1 VFRVARATV
10 DKKSASARLPSTL
23 ETTMP
28 GDDAP
33 RTLSVVVPTFE
44 RPTWIKRAVASL
56 ARQTRAPD
64 EVVVVMRDTDELTH
78 RSVDELARS
87 ALPFP
92 LRPTMVSAPGFLPPV
107 EKGLSVASGDVI
119 AVMDDDAEAQ
129 DGWAERILAN
139 YRDRTI
145 GAVGGRCINMIGEE
159 VEQVP
164 DTDVVGR
171 VTRVGTFVGNMY
183 KRPTFSDPV
192 DVDFMIGGCMSFRRE
207 VARRLEFDME
217 LNHNVAHGY
226 EVDLGLQVKALG
238 LRIVFDPAI
247 AIRHYSAPRKITGV
261 RSFNDTE
268 GVRWASYNHARVA
281 MRRLPLARKAVAL
294 GYLIAIGNRS
304 APGLVPVSLG
314 PIAGKMGF
322 RVAMGPAALRGRL
335 AALGRQLGDLVSR
348 SKSPHRG
355 G

>member
-1 VFRVARATV
+1 MSGEA
-10 DKKSASARLPSTL
+10 
-23 ETTMP
+23 
-28 GDDAP
+28 AP
-33 RTLSVVVPTFE
+33 RTLSVVIPTFE
-44 RPTWIKRAVASL
+44 RPIWIKRAVASL
-56 ARQTRAPD
+56 ARQTRIPD
-64 EVVVVMRDTDELTH
+64 ELVVVMRDTDEPTH

-92 LRPTMVSAPGFLPPV
+92 LRPTMVSEPGFLPPV
-107 EKGLSVASGDVI
+107 EKGLGVASSDVI

-129 DGWAERILAN
+129 EPWAERILAN
-139 YRDRTI
+139 YSDPAI

-207 VARRLEFDME
+207 IARKLEFDME

-261 RSFNDTE
+261 RSFNDSE
-268 GVRWASYNHARVA
+268 GVRWASYNHVRVA
-281 MRRLPLARKAVAL
+281 LRRLPLARKAVAL

-304 APGLVPVSLG
+304 APGLVPLGLG

-322 RVAMGPAALRGRL
+322 HVAMGRAALRGRL
-335 AALGRQLGDLVSR
+335 AAVGRQLGDLMLG
-348 SKSPHRG
+348 SKS
-355 G
+355 